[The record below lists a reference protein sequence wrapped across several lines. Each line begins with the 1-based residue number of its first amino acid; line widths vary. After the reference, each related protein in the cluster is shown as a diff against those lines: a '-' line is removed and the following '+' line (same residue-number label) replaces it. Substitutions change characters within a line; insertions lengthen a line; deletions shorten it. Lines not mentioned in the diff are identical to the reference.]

1 MANCALAVKY
11 RHLNFVTPP
20 LVVMALADEKLAMEE
35 RQGLG
40 RRVAEIAGA
49 HWEMEMEITPIE
61 SPKLDE
67 EGFWQVPGI
76 LK

>member
-49 HWEMEMEITPIE
+49 LSLACGWRWRFAYLPSE
-61 SPKLDE
+61 SNPADAPSR
-67 EGFWQVPGI
+67 WW
-76 LK
+76 